1 MLEQEVIEKT
11 NSVFRDSFELD
22 EADITA
28 DAKIFE
34 DLGLDSLD
42 VVDLVVAL
50 QQEFGVSIRDD
61 ERVRSIRTVGDVY
74 QFILSLQE
82 ELKASE

>member
-1 MLEQEVIEKT
+1 MNKEVIEKT

-28 DAKIFE
+28 DAIIFE